1 MTAPILVAGA
11 TGYLGRFIVAE
22 LHRRGHRVR
31 AITRSRSR
39 AASPGP
45 WEAPALDGLVDEWA
59 VGDVTDPA
67 FTADVAKDVDKV
79 ISALGVTKQKA
90 SPWDIDYRA
99 NLAIL
104 RSAEQY
110 GARSF
115 CFVNVIGGDRCP
127 AQLTK
132 AKTTFAQKLAASTI
146 SSQII
151 NPPGYF
157 SDMAQILRMAK
168 RGRAYL
174 FRPNT
179 RINPIHGADLAEFCV
194 DRLVDSE
201 KGEWNEARRSSP
213 GRAWLSAHSALSSGP
228 RKPRPCRPPSCRPS
242 SRSSES
248 STLGE
253 QTHCGSSH
261 GACSTTAWE
270 TPSEPTHSSTST
282 RATPPT
288 KNKGRRSRQLVCL
301 MCLMTMARGS
311 GAAFRTHG
319 PESSRP
325 PTGFPH
331 PADKPPSPKRT
342 TRAPLDPSTS
352 RKQAHQQVPQP
363 S

>member
-1 MTAPILVAGA
+1 MTTTTLVAGS

-39 AASPGP
+39 ATAPGP

-179 RINPIHGADLAEFCV
+179 RINPIHGPTLRNSAWTAWLTPKRAN
-194 DRLVDSE
+194 
-201 KGEWNEARRSSP
+201 GTWEARRSSP
-213 GRAWLSAHSALSSGP
+213 GRAWLSAHSALSSGL

-261 GACSTTAWE
+261 GACSTTVWE

-288 KNKGRRSRQLVCL
+288 KIKAG
-301 MCLMTMARGS
+301 ARANS
-311 GAAFRTHG
+311 YASCA
-319 PESSRP
+319 S
-325 PTGFPH
+325 
-331 PADKPPSPKRT
+331 
-342 TRAPLDPSTS
+342 
-352 RKQAHQQVPQP
+352 
-363 S
+363 

>member
-1 MTAPILVAGA
+1 MTTTTLVAGS

-31 AITRSRSR
+31 AITCSRSR

-59 VGDVTDPA
+59 VGDVTNPA
-67 FTADVAKDVDKV
+67 FTVDVAKDVDKV

-157 SDMAQILRMAK
+157 SDMAQILTMAK

-201 KGEWNEARRSSP
+201 EGEWNV
-213 GRAWLSAHSALSSGP
+213 GGP
-228 RKPRPCRPPSCRPS
+228 EVFTWKSLAEC
-242 SRSSES
+242 
-248 STLGE
+248 
-253 QTHCGSSH
+253 
-261 GACSTTAWE
+261 
-270 TPSEPTHSSTST
+270 
-282 RATPPT
+282 
-288 KNKGRRSRQLVCL
+288 
-301 MCLMTMARGS
+301 
-311 GAAFRTHG
+311 AFRALERPAKTTTVSPAILPPLIKVVGVVNPRRADTLRFVTWSMLNDCVGDPVGTHTLIDFYK
-319 PESSRP
+319 SHA
-325 PTGFPH
+325 T
-331 PADKPPSPKRT
+331 DKK
-342 TRAPLDPSTS
+342 
-352 RKQAHQQVPQP
+352 
-363 S
+363 